1 MNKEYNYIPYNAKLN
16 NEEIKALFS
25 KNSDIKNGYN
35 VININE
41 YNNILKSFD
50 LKNERE
56 QYLVKK
62 AQEREKLRKKGM
74 RLTERIKDKSKGH
87 RSAHQRMKEK
97 EILKEKEKQKIDD
110 EWKKIMDKEKEEE
123 QNKIREKIFNARS
136 DVIKFNKKIQESN
149 MYYERKLQIEF
160 NKKRKELIDK
170 MNKEIEQKQLKKQ
183 YNDYLL
189 EKFKQQKRKLEAIET
204 EKQIKEQILKNKER
218 RKQNKKEEDES
229 ILNSRGLVFDPERSK
244 EEEKKGLEMLYADI
258 NKQIQ
263 LKNKLKFKKLE
274 EEKKLEMDIIEY
286 NNNKSIIQE
295 KIDNVKKDEI
305 NKRIEGAKLAG
316 RNIKSKREEIIN
328 EFFEIRS
335 NKEPLFNDESDIKIK
350 KEYMKHYLDNTKFQL
365 KQIEEAKQLREKEKK
380 EIRKFYYDKGVK
392 AYNELK
398 EEEKKQKEKEKT
410 VNLEQL
416 RINKELVE
424 DKKRR
429 MLERINDPY
438 IKSLEEKKKKEDE
451 EFNNYVLNCIGE
463 LKAKG
468 RDTRNMYS
476 SLIGYENKDIKKD
489 INMLPDTFR
498 RLGINGIHNADE
510 NLLNHLKN
518 TNG

>member
-1 MNKEYNYIPYNAKLN
+1 
-16 NEEIKALFS
+16 
-25 KNSDIKNGYN
+25 
-35 VININE
+35 
-41 YNNILKSFD
+41 
-50 LKNERE
+50 
-56 QYLVKK
+56 
-62 AQEREKLRKKGM
+62 
-74 RLTERIKDKSKGH
+74 
-87 RSAHQRMKEK
+87 
-97 EILKEKEKQKIDD
+97 
-110 EWKKIMDKEKEEE
+110 
-123 QNKIREKIFNARS
+123 
-136 DVIKFNKKIQESN
+136 
-149 MYYERKLQIEF
+149 
-160 NKKRKELIDK
+160 
-170 MNKEIEQKQLKKQ
+170 
-183 YNDYLL
+183 
-189 EKFKQQKRKLEAIET
+189 
-204 EKQIKEQILKNKER
+204 
-218 RKQNKKEEDES
+218 
-229 ILNSRGLVFDPERSK
+229 
-244 EEEKKGLEMLYADI
+244 
-258 NKQIQ
+258 
-263 LKNKLKFKKLE
+263 
-274 EEKKLEMDIIEY
+274 MDIIEY